1 MNYIMIEELLLESI
15 CVPLLLRSGIKKY
28 IAGIDLYSSK
38 EAYAFDTFKK
48 KPINNNATL

>member
-1 MNYIMIEELLLESI
+1 MCAFAVAFGYKEI
-15 CVPLLLRSGIKKY
+15 Y

-48 KPINNNATL
+48 TY